1 MISKVEIKL
10 NVVFMFAI
18 FYSAIAGD
26 PDILADFVVPN
37 NTTIDANNFTFTGMR
52 QLVGGEY
59 PTTFTALKVSMN
71 ELPTL
76 NGQSVSYAVLEFP
89 VGAINPVHIHPR
101 ASELMFLVS
110 GTLQVGFVDTSD
122 NLFKQ
127 SLRIGDIFVFPKG
140 LVHFQYN
147 NDTTEPALAISAF
160 GSANADT
167 QLIPTSVFNTS
178 IFEGILDASF
188 HTTRAT
194 IRKIED
200 GLKA

>member
-1 MISKVEIKL
+1 MISKVEITFS
-10 NVVFMFAI
+10 VVFLFAI
-18 FYSAIAGD
+18 FYTTIAGD
-26 PDILADFVVPN
+26 PNILTDFMVPN
-37 NTTIDANNFTFTGMR
+37 NATIDANYFTFTEMR

-59 PTTFTALKVSMN
+59 PTTFTALKVSVN
-71 ELPTL
+71 EFPALD
-76 NGQSVSYAVLEFP
+76 GQSGSYAILEFP
-89 VGAINPVHIHPR
+89 AGAVNPVHIHPR

-110 GTLQVGFVDTSD
+110 GNLQVGFVDTGN

-127 SLRIGDIFVFPKG
+127 SLQIGDIFVFPKG

-147 NDTTEPALAISAF
+147 NDSTEPALAISAF
-160 GSANADT
+160 GSANAGT
-167 QLIPTSVFNTS
+167 QSIPTSVFNTS

-188 HTTRAT
+188 HSKRAT